1 MAEPKTAIDK
11 ELVVL
16 ADASSFQAKPFEL
29 ASEFESPAYVHDC
42 TVYVHLGKRMPGCR
56 PIARLFLWEKLAV
69 AYAYARLVWIGPHV
83 THMHDLRSRNAQGDR
98 SIELASAP
106 THYTHDLKI
115 EILCSKMHDV
125 FVRVH
130 MSVTKSRVF
139 DRKRDV
145 SGVFVIL

>member
-1 MAEPKTAIDK
+1 
-11 ELVVL
+11 
-16 ADASSFQAKPFEL
+16 
-29 ASEFESPAYVHDC
+29 
-42 TVYVHLGKRMPGCR
+42 MPGCR

-106 THYTHDLKI
+106 THRNMNEQYTHDLKI
-115 EILCSKMHDV
+115 EILYSKMHDA

-139 DRKRDV
+139 DCKRDV
-145 SGVFVIL
+145 SGIFVIL

>member
-1 MAEPKTAIDK
+1 M
-11 ELVVL
+11 
-16 ADASSFQAKPFEL
+16 
-29 ASEFESPAYVHDC
+29 
-42 TVYVHLGKRMPGCR
+42 
-56 PIARLFLWEKLAV
+56 LF
-69 AYAYARLVWIGPHV
+69 GQ
-83 THMHDLRSRNAQGDR
+83 RNMNEQ
-98 SIELASAP
+98 
-106 THYTHDLKI
+106 YTHDLKI

>member
-1 MAEPKTAIDK
+1 
-11 ELVVL
+11 
-16 ADASSFQAKPFEL
+16 
-29 ASEFESPAYVHDC
+29 
-42 TVYVHLGKRMPGCR
+42 MPGCR

-98 SIELASAP
+98 SIALASAP
-106 THYTHDLKI
+106 TH
-115 EILCSKMHDV
+115 ILYSKMHDV

>member
-1 MAEPKTAIDK
+1 
-11 ELVVL
+11 
-16 ADASSFQAKPFEL
+16 
-29 ASEFESPAYVHDC
+29 
-42 TVYVHLGKRMPGCR
+42 MPGCR

-83 THMHDLRSRNAQGDR
+83 THMHDLRSRNAQV
-98 SIELASAP
+98 
-106 THYTHDLKI
+106 K
-115 EILCSKMHDV
+115 CNDV